1 MYLLLFFVSRFICVV
16 FFFWNYHLLHCF
28 CVFFFETS
36 EMENTNK
43 RDYWKWEHRRTST
56 TTQSF
61 RQRGVVT
68 INSSQLY
75 HQWHTICDLCFCFHF
90 HLLAFVLNN
99 CKNCMLLKR
108 FANWYQSKWSCVLI
122 FLFCFLF
129 FQYLFICPVKL
140 VFCFHNRTQSFIP
153 NHCI

>member
-1 MYLLLFFVSRFICVV
+1 MYLLFFFVSRFICVI
-16 FFFWNYHLLHCF
+16 FFFLKLSSSALFLCL
-28 CVFFFETS
+28 FFETS
-36 EMENTNK
+36 EMENKNK

-122 FLFCFLF
+122 FLFCFL
-129 FQYLFICPVKL
+129 LFIIFL
-140 VFCFHNRTQSFIP
+140 HLSR
-153 NHCI
+153 

>member
-1 MYLLLFFVSRFICVV
+1 MCVWRWCHRRCCCCWCCFISLFHLRDIFWILLV
-16 FFFWNYHLLHCF
+16 FFRSMVFCF
-28 CVFFFETS
+28 SETT
-36 EMENTNK
+36 EMENPERKKT
-43 RDYWKWEHRRTST
+43 DYWKWEHRRTST

-122 FLFCFLF
+122 FLFCFL
-129 FQYLFICPVKL
+129 LFIIFL
-140 VFCFHNRTQSFIP
+140 HLSR
-153 NHCI
+153 